1 MKKYTFLITLSF
13 LLANACGD
21 QKIDTEKAKA
31 EMKAREIKKVSDAEI
46 LEKAMEMGNELAKD
60 FSYSTDATVLETDAQ
75 FSSKLYLFDSK
86 ASGKTQQILAAYK
99 YNAAND
105 IASEPNV
112 QILEDPTII
121 LYSKP
126 AFNQANVPIGMWA
139 IELPRKE
146 VVLAIE

>member
-13 LLANACGD
+13 LLVNACGD

-46 LEKAMEMGNELAKD
+46 LEKAMEIGNELAKD
-60 FSYSTDATVLETDAQ
+60 FSYSTDATVLETGAR
-75 FSSKLYLFDSK
+75 FSSKLYLFDSE

-112 QILEDPTII
+112 QVLEDPTII

-146 VVLAIE
+146 VVLSIE